1 MARQTVELSIT
12 LANQSQLLAG
22 NRAMK
27 KSPWSLPLLVL
38 LATPMLSLAQ
48 SYPARP
54 IRLVLT
60 ISGGGDLTARAL
72 GDRMGPAL
80 GAPILVEVQSAAGG
94 ALGANTVARAAP
106 DGYTLLFASTSTMI
120 MRPFLVKEMTYDTNR
135 DFTPIAKV
143 GEAIAA
149 VVASTAF
156 PANNF
161 AELVDYARRNP
172 GKVSYSS
179 TGIGTTHHLSG
190 LMIEQMSGINW
201 VHVPYKTGPQAVQDL
216 VAGRTPVSIGTVST
230 FTGMIQAGKAK
241 LIAINSNERF
251 SETPAVLT
259 IGESLPGYDRPAG
272 WMAYFGPAGLPQ
284 AISRRVEAEIIKAAN
299 DPAIKAKLLAAGIV
313 VETVP
318 GDTFGT
324 TIKRDISLVAKL
336 VRAAGIQPE

>member
-1 MARQTVELSIT
+1 MHWMLLLTS
-12 LANQSQLLAG
+12 LLA
-22 NRAMK
+22 
-27 KSPWSLPLLVL
+27 SPMASQ
-38 LATPMLSLAQ
+38 AQ
-48 SYPARP
+48 NYPAKP

-72 GDRMGPAL
+72 GDKMGPAL

-94 ALGANTVARAAP
+94 ALGASTVARAAP

-120 MRPFLVKEMTYDTNR
+120 MRPFLVKEMTYDTSK

-149 VVASTAF
+149 IFASSAF

-161 AELVDYARRNP
+161 PELIDYAKRNP

-190 LMIEQMSGINW
+190 LVIEQMSGINW

-230 FTGMIQAGKAK
+230 FTGMISAGKAK

-251 SETPAVLT
+251 SETPSVLT

-299 DPAIKAKLLAAGIV
+299 DPGIKAKLLAAGIV
-313 VETVP
+313 VDTVP
-318 GDTFGT
+318 ADSFVG
-324 TIKRDISLVAKL
+324 TIKRDLALVARL
-336 VRAAGIQPE
+336 VRSAGIQPE

>member
-1 MARQTVELSIT
+1 VEKT
-12 LANQSQLLAG
+12 LWMLLLT
-22 NRAMK
+22 
-27 KSPWSLPLLVL
+27 SL
-38 LATPMLSLAQ
+38 LATPMAGRAQ
-48 SYPARP
+48 NYPAKP

-72 GDRMGPAL
+72 GDKMGPAL

-94 ALGANTVARAAP
+94 ALGASTVARAAP

-120 MRPFLVKEMTYDTNR
+120 MRPFLVKEMTYDTSR

-149 VVASTAF
+149 IVASTAF
-156 PANNF
+156 PPNNF
-161 AELVDYARRNP
+161 AEMIDYAKRNP
-172 GKVSYSS
+172 GKLSYSS

-190 LMIEQMSGINW
+190 LVIEQMSGINW

-230 FTGMIQAGKAK
+230 FAGMIQAGKAK

-251 SETPAVLT
+251 SETPSVLT

-284 AISRRVEAEIIKAAN
+284 AISRRVESEIIKAAN
-299 DPAIKAKLLAAGIV
+299 EPGIKAKLLAAGIV
-313 VETVP
+313 VDTVP
-318 GDTFGT
+318 ADSFVS
-324 TIKRDISLVAKL
+324 TIKRDLALVSKL
-336 VRAAGIQPE
+336 VRSAGIQPE